1 MLTEKLI
8 ENQNEILEAK
18 QKYQR
23 RNDNV
28 NHPSHYEK
36 SCSMECIDTI
46 EITFGIEAV
55 IHFCKGNAFKYL
67 WRYKNKNGLED
78 LQKALWYCN
87 KGSEKVKE
95 FYQDNEYIDEQI
107 DTMVKKAYMY
117 MEQQNANR
125 QNPTNNA
132 E

>member
-1 MLTEKLI
+1 MLKEELI
-8 ENQNEILEAK
+8 KEANEIPENI
-18 QKYQR
+18 QRYQR
-23 RNDNV
+23 RNNV
-28 NHPSHYEK
+28 DHPKHYEK
-36 SCSMECIDTI
+36 SCSMECIDTM

-78 LQKALWYCN
+78 LEKALWYCN
-87 KGSEKVKE
+87 KGLEKVRE

-107 DTMVKKAYMY
+107 DTMVKKVYMY

-125 QNPTNNA
+125 QNHTSNA

>member
-8 ENQNEILEAK
+8 ENQNETTENI

-23 RNDNV
+23 RNNNV
-28 NHPSHYEK
+28 DHPKHYEK
-36 SCSMECIDTI
+36 SCSMECIDAM
-46 EITFGIEAV
+46 EIAFGIEAV

-78 LQKALWYCN
+78 LEKALWYCN
-87 KGSEKVKE
+87 KGLEKVRE

-125 QNPTNNA
+125 QNNTNNA